1 VRYER
6 YGAARARRRDI
17 PIGRIAGNIYSKEII
32 QVVRQAV

>member
-6 YGAARARRRDI
+6 YGAARARRRDV
-17 PIGRIAGNIYSKEII
+17 PMERIARNIYGKEII